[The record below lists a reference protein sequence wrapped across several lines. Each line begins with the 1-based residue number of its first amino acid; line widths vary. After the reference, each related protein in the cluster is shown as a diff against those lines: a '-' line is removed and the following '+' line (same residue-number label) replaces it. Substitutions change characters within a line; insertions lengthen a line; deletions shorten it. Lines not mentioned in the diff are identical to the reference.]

1 MPTLHPS
8 GEYDSI
14 RECPD
19 DVDPADY
26 RAAMDA
32 KYHSSFNVVILPS
45 KKVAIFYD
53 NWRLHFIGT
62 IEEAQHFF
70 DNPPAK
76 RPDQSPARPLRPA
89 VISEGIDELLASLNL
104 G

>member
-1 MPTLHPS
+1 MPTLQPS

-26 RAAMDA
+26 RAAIDA

-53 NWRLHFIGT
+53 DWRLHFIGT
-62 IEEAQHFF
+62 IEEASHFF
-70 DNPPAK
+70 HNPPAK
-76 RPDQSPARPLRPA
+76 RLDQSPRKALRPA

>member
-1 MPTLHPS
+1 MPTLIPS

-14 RECPD
+14 RECPA

-26 RAAMDA
+26 RAAIDA
-32 KYHSSFNVVILPS
+32 KYHSSFNVCVLPS
-45 KKVAIFYD
+45 KKVAIFFD

-62 IEEAQHFF
+62 IEEALPFF
-70 DNPPAK
+70 HNPPAR
-76 RPDQSPARPLRPA
+76 RPDQSPPPPLRPA
-89 VISEGIDELLASLNL
+89 VISEGIDDLLASLNL